1 MNDADRDAIQDLFAR
16 LRAAE
21 ATAPNRDP
29 AAEAYI
35 RDRLEQNPSAAYYMA
50 QTVIAQERALKA
62 ASQRLGYGDEARAP
76 EPRRSGLL
84 GGLFGGGR
92 DEAPPRTGPWGQPSQ
107 ASPMAGGMFGRGNGG
122 GGFLAGAAQTAA
134 GVAGGVVLG
143 NMLTDLFDGDE
154 GAGHGFA
161 GIGGDGEER
170 HGLFGGGESAGFG
183 ADDGGDFDNEL

>member
-1 MNDADRDAIQDLFAR
+1 MNDADREAIQDLFAR

-21 ATAPNRDP
+21 ASAPGRDP
-29 AAEAYI
+29 SAEAYI

-62 ASQRLGYGDEARAP
+62 ASQRLGYGEEARAG
-76 EPRRSGLL
+76 EPRRGGLL
-84 GGLFGGGR
+84 NGLFGGGR
-92 DEAPPRTGPWGQPSQ
+92 EDAPARPGPWGQPTQ
-107 ASPMAGGMFGRGNGG
+107 AASIAGGMFGRGNGG

-161 GIGGDGEER
+161 GFGGDSEER
-170 HGLFGGGESAGFG
+170 HGLFGGGDSAGFG
-183 ADDGGDFDNEL
+183 ADGGDFDTEL

>member
-1 MNDADRDAIQDLFAR
+1 MNDGDREAIQDLFAR

-21 ATAPNRDP
+21 ASAPDRDP

-50 QTVIAQERALKA
+50 QTVIAQERALRA
-62 ASQRLGYGDEARAP
+62 AGERMGYAEDGRQP
-76 EPRRSGLL
+76 EPRRGGLL
-84 GGLFGGGR
+84 GGLLGGGR
-92 DEAPPRTGPWGQPSQ
+92 DDAPARPGPWGRP
-107 ASPMAGGMFGRGNGG
+107 ARPAAMGGGMFGGGGGG

-154 GAGHGFA
+154 GGHHGLAGL
-161 GIGGDGEER
+161 GGDGDER

-183 ADDGGDFDNEL
+183 MDDGGDFGEEL